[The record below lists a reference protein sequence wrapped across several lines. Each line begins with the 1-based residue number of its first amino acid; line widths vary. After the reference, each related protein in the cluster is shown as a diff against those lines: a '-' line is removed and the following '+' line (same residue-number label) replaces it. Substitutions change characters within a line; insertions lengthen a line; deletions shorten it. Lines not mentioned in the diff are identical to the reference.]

1 MSDPIPTDWQARID
15 ALWARFDA
23 FTPAEFLASMTALA
37 AEGPAD
43 DPHVLFELAS
53 ALDSTDHEAQAETL
67 YRRALDHG
75 LSGPSRRRATI
86 QLASTLRNL
95 SRAEEAVTLLTAERT
110 QPSDDLDDAVAAF
123 LGLCLADLGREREA
137 FSLALT
143 ALAPH
148 LPRYNR
154 SLRNYAAALIMSQDK
169 SDRD

>member
-1 MSDPIPTDWQARID
+1 MSDAIPTDWQARVD
-15 ALWARFDA
+15 ALWAQFDTLA
-23 FTPAEFLASMTALA
+23 PAAFLAFMTALA

-67 YRRALDHG
+67 YRRAIDHG

-95 SRAEEAVTLLTAERT
+95 GRAEEAVTLLSAESS
-110 QPSDDLDDAVAAF
+110 QPSDELDDAVAGF
-123 LGLCLADLGREREA
+123 LALCLADLGREREA
-137 FSLALT
+137 LSLALT
-143 ALAPH
+143 ALSPH

-154 SLRNYAAALIMSQDK
+154 SLTNYAAALLDSEPSK
-169 SDRD
+169 P

>member
-1 MSDPIPTDWQARID
+1 MSDAIPTDWQARVD
-15 ALWARFDA
+15 ALWPRFD
-23 FTPAEFLASMTALA
+23 TLGPAAFLAAMTALA

-53 ALDSTDHEAQAETL
+53 ALDSTDHEAEAETL

-86 QLASTLRNL
+86 QFASTLRNL
-95 SRAEEAVTLLTAERT
+95 GRAEEAVTLLTAERS

-123 LGLCLADLGREREA
+123 LALCLADLGREREA
-137 FSLALT
+137 LSLALT
-143 ALAPH
+143 ALSPH

-154 SLRNYAAALIMSQDK
+154 SLTNYAAALLDSEPPDP
-169 SDRD
+169 

>member
-1 MSDPIPTDWQARID
+1 MSDAIPTDWQARVD
-15 ALWARFDA
+15 ALWLRFDILG
-23 FTPAEFLASMTALA
+23 PAAFLAAMTALA

-53 ALDSTDHEAQAETL
+53 ALDSTDHEAEAETL

-95 SRAEEAVTLLTAERT
+95 GRAEEAAALLTAETT
-110 QPSDDLDDAVAAF
+110 QPSDELDDAVAAF
-123 LGLCLADLGREREA
+123 LALCLADLGREREA
-137 FSLALT
+137 LSLALT
-143 ALAPH
+143 TLSPH

-154 SLRNYAAALIMSQDK
+154 SLSNYARALLK
-169 SDRD
+169 P